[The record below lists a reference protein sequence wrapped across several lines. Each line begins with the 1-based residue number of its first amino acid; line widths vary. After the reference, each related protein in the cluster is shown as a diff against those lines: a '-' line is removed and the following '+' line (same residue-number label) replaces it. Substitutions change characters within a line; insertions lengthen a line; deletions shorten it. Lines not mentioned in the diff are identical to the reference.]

1 MFAAI
6 SVAPTPRSTGTAT
19 TYTMTYAATPG
30 TPMPRMM
37 DMIITIRPPRN
48 RWPSPTT
55 RRIRLPKFRPRL
67 VMLTEPMITPMMMQ
81 LMPTP
86 MALRLPSTVART
98 MVSRSMRVS
107 FRTHD
112 TGMVTKIAIIAAN
125 SGV

>member
-1 MFAAI
+1 
-6 SVAPTPRSTGTAT
+6 
-19 TYTMTYAATPG
+19 
-30 TPMPRMM
+30 
-37 DMIITIRPPRN
+37 
-48 RWPSPTT
+48 
-55 RRIRLPKFRPRL
+55 
-67 VMLTEPMITPMMMQ
+67 MITPMMMQ